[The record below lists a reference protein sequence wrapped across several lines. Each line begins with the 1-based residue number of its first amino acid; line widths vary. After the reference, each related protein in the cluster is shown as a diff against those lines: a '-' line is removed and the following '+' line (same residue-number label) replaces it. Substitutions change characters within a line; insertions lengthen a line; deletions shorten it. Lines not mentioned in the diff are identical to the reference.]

1 MSLYWPLQRNVF
13 IKVVFWAKKK
23 QTNTSEFFLRKKNS
37 RHVINSKKNLK
48 KVIEKSGQNFDQN
61 DNKYTLER
69 ILIYVITKI
78 TTLKWKDHHKTKK
91 NPTEYFNRNI

>member
-13 IKVVFWAKKK
+13 IKIAFWAKKK
-23 QTNTSEFFLRKKNS
+23 KNNTSEIFLRKKNS
-37 RHVINSKKNLK
+37 RHIINSKNLK
-48 KVIEKSGQNFDQN
+48 KGIEKSGQNFDQN

-78 TTLKWKDHHKTKK
+78 TTLKWKYHHKTKK
-91 NPTEYFNRNI
+91 KKSH